1 MLAAATPGQRHAVPS
16 TDALERA
23 VAEYSGELLNGDP
36 WQWVEGA
43 REDLR
48 RRALDAVAHV
58 AERRM
63 EGGDLDGALGA
74 LEHGLEIDAISEEL
88 YRRTMDIQG
97 RLSRRDAI
105 RGTFR
110 LLQARLAAYGLTPDP
125 TTEKVFGELV
135 ARA

>member
-1 MLAAATPGQRHAVPS
+1 VAAHLD
-16 TDALERA
+16 DALA
-23 VAEYSGELLNGDP
+23 
-36 WQWVEGA
+36 
-43 REDLR
+43 
-48 RRALDAVAHV
+48 
-58 AERRM
+58 
-63 EGGDLDGALGA
+63 A

-88 YRRTMDIQG
+88 YRRTMDVQG
-97 RLSRRDAI
+97 QLTRRDAV